1 LLLVPEFTEIE
12 WVNKPRFEQWAE
24 VASYDPPGVGDEPL
38 PEGDPESMT
47 PEVFAERGLVELD
60 RKEWDRCFI
69 VADGWAIPSAVR
81 IASAQPERILGMAL
95 GHARLTHRREGERA
109 PINGEVLAALTQLIN
124 QDYESFIRY
133 GIAQVTRGL
142 VSEELAQRM
151 VERFPS
157 GELMEIGWEK
167 ITTDDTPIESMLRE
181 IDRPLLLAK
190 HEGCL
195 ISTPEGFDDAVAAF
209 PEARTFVT
217 TEGPTADPAFSE
229 ALRSFCAEVTG
240 AKAEA

>member
-1 LLLVPEFTEIE
+1 
-12 WVNKPRFEQWAE
+12 
-24 VASYDPPGVGDEPL
+24 VGGEPL

-47 PEVFAERGLVELD
+47 PAVFAERGLREI
-60 RKEWDRCFI
+60 EHQGWDRCFV

-151 VERFPS
+151 V
-157 GELMEIGWEK
+157 
-167 ITTDDTPIESMLRE
+167 
-181 IDRPLLLAK
+181 
-190 HEGCL
+190 
-195 ISTPEGFDDAVAAF
+195 
-209 PEARTFVT
+209 
-217 TEGPTADPAFSE
+217 
-229 ALRSFCAEVTG
+229 
-240 AKAEA
+240 